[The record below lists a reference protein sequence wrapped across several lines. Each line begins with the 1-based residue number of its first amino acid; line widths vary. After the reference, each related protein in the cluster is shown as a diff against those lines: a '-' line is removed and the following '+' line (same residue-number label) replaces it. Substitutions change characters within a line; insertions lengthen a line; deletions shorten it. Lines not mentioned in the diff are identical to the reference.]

1 MAKESY
7 SYRGGVSERTVAFG
21 NNSSSSRVI
30 NTVRAIRAR
39 ADSLMARNNTGNAE
53 QELRNFNRIAN
64 AERRMLNRVRNQ

>member
-1 MAKESY
+1 MASEAY
-7 SYRGGVSERTVAFG
+7 SYRGGVSERTIAYG
-21 NNSSSSRVI
+21 TNSSNNRVI

-39 ADSLMARNNTGNAE
+39 ADSMMARNNTGNAE